1 MYAHSKLYSVLSY
14 FTWIGWI
21 ISFIL
26 RDRRDELVRQHL
38 NQALILNI
46 ISSLASIMSR
56 ADGIVG
62 WAGGIIDLAALILFI
77 WGVVRA
83 FKMSAEPL
91 PLVGELR
98 IL

>member
-26 RDRRDELVRQHL
+26 HDRRDGLVRQHL
-38 NQALILNI
+38 NQALILNVC
-46 ISSLASIMSR
+46 SSIGTFLTR
-56 ADGIVG
+56 FDGIVG
-62 WAGGIIDLAALILFI
+62 WAGGIINIAVLVLFI
-77 WGVVRA
+77 LGIVRA

-91 PLVGELR
+91 PLIGELR